1 MTLKSRNERAGALEG
16 RRRERGGREG
26 RRRERGEGGAAR
38 IYVRLLKAGEGARR
52 SAIMKAL
59 CLFAV
64 VTL

>member
-1 MTLKSRNERAGALEG
+1 MKGPGLSKGGGGKGGGEGGAAEG
-16 RRRERGGREG
+16 KGGR
-26 RRRERGEGGAAR
+26 GGAAR

>member
-1 MTLKSRNERAGALEG
+1 MKGPGLS
-16 RRRERGGREG
+16 RGGGGKG
-26 RRRERGEGGAAR
+26 RGGGGKGGEGGAAR